1 MAARETLEQR
11 WQRMSQIEEQL
22 HQDGVFM
29 IAGVDEAGRGP
40 LAGPVA
46 VAAVILP
53 PDARILGL
61 NDSKKLSEKQ
71 RLALEPVIKEQAVAW
86 NVTMIDHR
94 VIDKINIL
102 QATKLGMRQAVKALD
117 PAAAYLLVDGME
129 LDGVDLPQQGLIK
142 GDARSVSIAAAS
154 ARNLIFLILQNTS
167 GDVMNDRR
175 TVPYPDSLYSGL
187 TKMSRAERYVFG
199 SNDDYGNHLSEC
211 PRFVKSAYC
220 RRPEIGAI
228 CSELTT
234 NRRPLT
240 VSSGFRAVFSKIFC
254 KSCTIRSRSPAR
266 GCGRLR

>member
-22 HQDGVFM
+22 YDDGIFL

-46 VAAVILP
+46 AAAVILP
-53 PDARILGL
+53 PDTRILGL

-71 RLALEPVIKEQAVAW
+71 RLALEPVIKKQAVAW

-117 PAAAYLLVDGME
+117 PATAYLLVDGME
-129 LDGVDLPQQGLIK
+129 LDGIDLPQQGLIK

-154 ARNLIFLILQNTS
+154 VLAKTAR
-167 GDVMNDRR
+167 DRLM
-175 TVPYPDSLYSGL
+175 VEYDAIYPGYGFAKHKGYPTADHKEALRRLGPSPIHRL
-187 TKMSRAERYVFG
+187 TFKY
-199 SNDDYGNHLSEC
+199 
-211 PRFVKSAYC
+211 
-220 RRPEIGAI
+220 
-228 CSELTT
+228 
-234 NRRPLT
+234 
-240 VSSGFRAVFSKIFC
+240 
-254 KSCTIRSRSPAR
+254 
-266 GCGRLR
+266 

>member
-29 IAGVDEAGRGP
+29 IAGLDEAGRGP

-71 RLALEPVIKEQAVAW
+71 RLTLEPVIKEQAVAW

-117 PAAAYLLVDGME
+117 PAAAYLLVDGMD

-154 ARNLIFLILQNTS
+154 VLAKTAR
-167 GDVMNDRR
+167 DRLM
-175 TVPYPDSLYSGL
+175 VEYDAIYPGYGFAKHKGYPTADHKEALRRLGPSPIHRL
-187 TKMSRAERYVFG
+187 TFKY
-199 SNDDYGNHLSEC
+199 
-211 PRFVKSAYC
+211 
-220 RRPEIGAI
+220 
-228 CSELTT
+228 
-234 NRRPLT
+234 
-240 VSSGFRAVFSKIFC
+240 
-254 KSCTIRSRSPAR
+254 
-266 GCGRLR
+266 

>member
-129 LDGVDLPQQGLIK
+129 LDEIDLPQQGLIK
-142 GDARSVSIAAAS
+142 GDARSVSIASAS
-154 ARNLIFLILQNTS
+154 VLAKTAR
-167 GDVMNDRR
+167 DRLM
-175 TVPYPDSLYSGL
+175 VEYDAIYPGYGFAKHKGYPTADHKEALRRLGPCPIHRL
-187 TKMSRAERYVFG
+187 TFKY
-199 SNDDYGNHLSEC
+199 
-211 PRFVKSAYC
+211 
-220 RRPEIGAI
+220 
-228 CSELTT
+228 
-234 NRRPLT
+234 
-240 VSSGFRAVFSKIFC
+240 
-254 KSCTIRSRSPAR
+254 
-266 GCGRLR
+266 

>member
-1 MAARETLEQR
+1 MTARETLVER
-11 WQRMSQIEEQL
+11 WQRMCQIEEQL
-22 HQDGVFM
+22 YKDGVFL

-53 PDARILGL
+53 PDGCILGL

-71 RLALEPVIKEQAVAW
+71 RQALEPVIKEQAVAW

-94 VIDKINIL
+94 VIDEINIL

-154 ARNLIFLILQNTS
+154 VLAKTAR
-167 GDVMNDRR
+167 DRLMIEYDAK
-175 TVPYPDSLYSGL
+175 YPGYGFAKNKGYPTAEHKEALRRLGPSPIHRL
-187 TKMSRAERYVFG
+187 TFKY
-199 SNDDYGNHLSEC
+199 
-211 PRFVKSAYC
+211 
-220 RRPEIGAI
+220 
-228 CSELTT
+228 
-234 NRRPLT
+234 
-240 VSSGFRAVFSKIFC
+240 
-254 KSCTIRSRSPAR
+254 
-266 GCGRLR
+266 

>member
-22 HQDGVFM
+22 HQDGMFM

-71 RLALEPVIKEQAVAW
+71 RLTLEPVIKEQAVAW

-117 PAAAYLLVDGME
+117 PAAAYLLVDGMD

-154 ARNLIFLILQNTS
+154 VLAKTAR
-167 GDVMNDRR
+167 DRLM
-175 TVPYPDSLYSGL
+175 VEYDAIYPGYGFAKHKGYPTADHKEALRRLGPSPIHRL
-187 TKMSRAERYVFG
+187 TFKY
-199 SNDDYGNHLSEC
+199 
-211 PRFVKSAYC
+211 
-220 RRPEIGAI
+220 
-228 CSELTT
+228 
-234 NRRPLT
+234 
-240 VSSGFRAVFSKIFC
+240 
-254 KSCTIRSRSPAR
+254 
-266 GCGRLR
+266 

>member
-71 RLALEPVIKEQAVAW
+71 RLTLEPVIKEQAVAW

-117 PAAAYLLVDGME
+117 PAAAYLLVDGMD

-154 ARNLIFLILQNTS
+154 VLAKTAR
-167 GDVMNDRR
+167 DRLM
-175 TVPYPDSLYSGL
+175 VEYDAIYPGYGFAKHKGYPTADHKEALRRLGPSPIHRL
-187 TKMSRAERYVFG
+187 TFKY
-199 SNDDYGNHLSEC
+199 
-211 PRFVKSAYC
+211 
-220 RRPEIGAI
+220 
-228 CSELTT
+228 
-234 NRRPLT
+234 
-240 VSSGFRAVFSKIFC
+240 
-254 KSCTIRSRSPAR
+254 
-266 GCGRLR
+266 